1 MPNPQHVHYFR
12 LDILTPVHIGS
23 GELLDPSQYLLKKIG
38 EKSQLTYFRIDPNR
52 LFESA
57 TNKSAFAELF
67 DQEDWKQTLKN
78 IQQAIPYG
86 PHSCK
91 LFSIPCSEADAKHSH
106 GIKNGKS
113 VKEYYDAYRNLS
125 SPGNNYVSEALH
137 SGLAHD
143 FLVPG
148 SSLKGALRTVIK
160 ASLPHCSPADFK
172 ILMHGLSVS
181 DCVFPVE
188 AGQIFVT
195 ELFKQKREKE
205 FTPANLCEAL
215 AGEICSGVD
224 TCSSYGRICLEE
236 KGKTGA
242 WNPRIEKGKERLD
255 IPTLFEKCR
264 EFSLVRY
271 KHERDTFYTK
281 DKAYAVGD
289 SLKRIDPLLDKLG
302 EKDAL
307 LRIGQH
313 SHKESFEPQTPPSE
327 WGTSRGLANK
337 RYPFGWVRLQLCEKD
352 EYSTWVEQQNA
363 REKHARQADAE
374 RRDRLEVET
383 QKREQKEAER
393 LAEEEKERQHQEM
406 LAQLPDEE
414 RELRELEELQFEESS
429 IENKVWL
436 RIKNDGY
443 ASEEDTRRAAQI
455 LWDYWKRVEDGGGH
469 RKTSGKVSSKQKPK
483 LLELKKILG
492 KN

>member
-23 GELLDPSQYLLKKIG
+23 GELLDPSQYLLKGNG
-38 EKSQLTYFRIDPNR
+38 ERQGYIYYRLDLDSWIEHPENKEKLTNWLDAGNWEEIRR
-52 LFESA
+52 E
-57 TNKSAFAELF
+57 
-67 DQEDWKQTLKN
+67 
-78 IQQAIPYG
+78 IQHETRNAPDNYASF
-86 PHSCK
+86 HM
-91 LFSIPCSEADAKHSH
+91 PCSADGTSEVDNYFKK
-106 GIKNGKS
+106 INEC
-113 VKEYYDAYRNLS
+113 KEL
-125 SPGNNYVSEALH
+125 GNYCISEALH

-148 SSLKGALRTVIK
+148 SSLKGALSTVIE
-160 ASLPHCSPADFK
+160 ANLPHCSPADFK

-188 AGQIFVT
+188 AGQIFTAESYSPNRKTQSKYSPMGV
-195 ELFKQKREKE
+195 
-205 FTPANLCEAL
+205 CEAL
-215 AGEICSGVD
+215 AGEISSG
-224 TCSSYGRICLEE
+224 TKAFSSYGRICLEE
-236 KGKTGA
+236 KDKAGT
-242 WNPRIEKGKERLD
+242 WNPRIEKGKKRLD
-255 IPTLFEKCR
+255 IPTLFKKCR

-281 DKAYAVGD
+281 DKASAVGD

-363 REKHARQADAE
+363 REKQARQADAE

-414 RELRELEELQFEESS
+414 KHLRELEELQT
-429 IENKVWL
+429 ENNQADDKVL
-436 RIKNDGY
+436 QHIRNNDY

-455 LWDYWKRVEDGGGH
+455 LWDYWVRVENGGGN
-469 RKTSGKVSSKQKPK
+469 RKISGKISKKQKPK
-483 LLELKKILG
+483 LKKIKEILG